1 MALLL
6 SPEEIKEGLR
16 SLRGWRSVRNYIA
29 KSYDFESFA
38 DGMRFVNSV
47 ADEAEKID
55 HHPDMEIRYTKVTL
69 KIQTHSAG
77 GVTKRDFRLA
87 EAIDKVRG

>member
-6 SPEEIKEGLR
+6 STEEVKEGLKN
-16 SLRGWRSVRNYIA
+16 LHGWRSVRNYIA

-38 DGMRFVNSV
+38 EAMRFVNSI
-47 ADEAEKID
+47 ANIAEKMD
-55 HHPDMEIRYTKVTL
+55 HHPDMNIVYTKVTL
-69 KIQTHSAG
+69 RIQTHSAG

-87 EAIDKVRG
+87 EAIDRVS